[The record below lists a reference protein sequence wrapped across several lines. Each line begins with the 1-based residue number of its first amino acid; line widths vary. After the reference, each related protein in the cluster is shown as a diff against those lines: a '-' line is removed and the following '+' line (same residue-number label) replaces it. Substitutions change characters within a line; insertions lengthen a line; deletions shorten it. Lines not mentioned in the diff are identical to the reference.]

1 MHDLFKV
8 SMIFKGS
15 VHVTYSPCD
24 DLTARF
30 ISLFVDLLRLFR
42 VLFRLL
48 VVLLLSILL
57 LHLLLH
63 FLCLLLYHLL
73 LLFFFFS
80 SHPPLFLLLFL
91 DILLHQ
97 FGDNFV
103 RVSISESG
111 RFDGPES
118 GSLWGIDPGSEVLVR
133 PPATTM
139 TLRDFITLAGG
150 QNKGTKEIFY
160 VEYLALTQYLGEVKH
175 DSH

>member
-1 MHDLFKV
+1 MHDLFKM
-8 SMIFKGS
+8 SMMFKVL
-15 VHVTYSPCD
+15 VHVIYSPCG
-24 DLTARF
+24 DLSARS

-42 VLFRLL
+42 VLFRQLVILL
-48 VVLLLSILL
+48 LSVLLLLL
-57 LHLLLH
+57 LLP
-63 FLCLLLYHLL
+63 LLYHLL
-73 LLFFFFS
+73 LLFYSS

-91 DILLHQ
+91 DIPLHQ
-97 FGDNFV
+97 FGNNFV